1 MNKREKKKINNTR
14 VTLQW
19 KHKEEMEW
27 KREYIIVRDI
37 DKKIEELEKQGW
49 KESEMKVVID

>member
-1 MNKREKKKINNTR
+1 MNKQEKKKLNNTK

-19 KHKEEMEW
+19 KHKEETEW
-27 KREYIIVRDI
+27 KREYILVRDI

>member
-1 MNKREKKKINNTR
+1 MNKRERKRINNTR
-14 VTLQW
+14 VILQW
-19 KHKEEMEW
+19 KHKEETEW
-27 KREYIIVRDI
+27 KREYILVRDI

>member
-1 MNKREKKKINNTR
+1 MNKRERKKINNTR

-27 KREYIIVRDI
+27 KRENILVRDI

>member
-1 MNKREKKKINNTR
+1 MNKRERKKINNTR

-27 KREYIIVRDI
+27 KREYILVRDI

-49 KESEMKVVID
+49 KESEIKVVID

>member
-1 MNKREKKKINNTR
+1 MNKRERKKINNTR

-27 KREYIIVRDI
+27 KREYILVRDI

>member
-1 MNKREKKKINNTR
+1 MNKRERKKINNTR

-19 KHKEEMEW
+19 KHKEEIEW
-27 KREYIIVRDI
+27 KREYILVRDI

>member
-1 MNKREKKKINNTR
+1 MNKRERKRINNTR

-19 KHKEEMEW
+19 KHKETEW
-27 KREYIIVRDI
+27 KREYILVRDI